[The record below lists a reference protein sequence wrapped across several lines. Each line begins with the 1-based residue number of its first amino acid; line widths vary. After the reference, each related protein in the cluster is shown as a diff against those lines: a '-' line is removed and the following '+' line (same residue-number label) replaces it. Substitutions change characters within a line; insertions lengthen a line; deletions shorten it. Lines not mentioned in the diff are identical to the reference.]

1 MNYENVIFEKKGSI
15 AVVTLNRPEKKNAL
29 NEQLHAEFVGIIEE
43 IEKSEELKVMLVTGG
58 HEVFSTGSD
67 LSDVTDKLPGGP
79 NAIERVAEMLKPT
92 IAVINGWCVAGGL
105 ELALSCDFR
114 IVSEKALIG
123 DRHIRMGLIGGA
135 GSPTR
140 LTRLIGLSKAKELVL
155 TGNVVNGEEAYCIG
169 FANRVFPEGKVMDG
183 AMEFAEKLAN
193 SSVTALKLSK
203 KSVNSAMDMSEYE
216 SIHQVKLLAEELLAS
231 AEFRERVDNFLS
243 KKK

>member
-58 HEVFSTGSD
+58 HEVFSAGSD

>member
-1 MNYENVIFEKKGSI
+1 
-15 AVVTLNRPEKKNAL
+15 
-29 NEQLHAEFVGIIEE
+29 
-43 IEKSEELKVMLVTGG
+43 
-58 HEVFSTGSD
+58 
-67 LSDVTDKLPGGP
+67 
-79 NAIERVAEMLKPT
+79 
-92 IAVINGWCVAGGL
+92 
-105 ELALSCDFR
+105 
-114 IVSEKALIG
+114 
-123 DRHIRMGLIGGA
+123 MGLIGGA

-169 FANRVFPEGKVMDG
+169 FANRV
-183 AMEFAEKLAN
+183 FAEKLAN

>member
-1 MNYENVIFEKKGSI
+1 MNYENVIFETKGSI
-15 AVVTLNRPEKKNAL
+15 AVVTLNRPEKKNAM
-29 NEQLHAEFVGIIEE
+29 NEQLHAEFVDIIEE
-43 IEKSEELKVMLVTGG
+43 IEKSEDLKVMIVTGG
-58 HEVFSTGSD
+58 QEVFSTGSD
-67 LSDVTDKLPGGP
+67 LADVTDKLPGGP
-79 NAIERVAEMLKPT
+79 NSIERVAEMLKPT

-155 TGNVVNGEEAYCIG
+155 TGNVINGEEAYRIG
-169 FANRVFPEGKVMDG
+169 FANRVFPEGKAMDG

-193 SSVTALKLSK
+193 SSVIALKLSK